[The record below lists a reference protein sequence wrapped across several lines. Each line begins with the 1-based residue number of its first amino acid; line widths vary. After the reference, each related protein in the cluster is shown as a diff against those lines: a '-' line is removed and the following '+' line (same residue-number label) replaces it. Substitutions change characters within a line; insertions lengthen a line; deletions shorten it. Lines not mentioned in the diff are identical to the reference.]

1 MARTR
6 QRYARVQA
14 LVVQGKGIKPIMR
27 EFGLAKERSAGS
39 SPPKRRGVA
48 GHQPAGRPSIL
59 HQFKPFLH
67 DRWRKATNAPDLF
80 RELRGRA
87 MGQSRLGLP
96 LVALPPPEVHD
107 ITAWLPRHSDGL
119 DADEQRK
126 WKEILVGCRIWRPRR
141 PYHGIRQLMTGRH
154 GERLDARI
162 EQVEHELP
170 QLRSFAVG
178 LKHDLAAVPNGTTL
192 TTARHGGRCRE
203 PDHSVESDLSVHA

>member
-1 MARTR
+1 
-6 QRYARVQA
+6 
-14 LVVQGKGIKPIMR
+14 
-27 EFGLAKERSAGS
+27 
-39 SPPKRRGVA
+39 
-48 GHQPAGRPSIL
+48 
-59 HQFKPFLH
+59 
-67 DRWRKATNAPDLF
+67 
-80 RELRGRA
+80 